1 MGELMEITMFKRV
14 LSAFS
19 RVGLVALV
27 LLTVASFMLPGGC
40 ESVMGQRRTEPDP
53 AVQERF
59 DRLKTEQLQLLDE
72 LRQLRENTSDAR
84 LKAAADAATTTIVS
98 APKTTPV
105 ADVVEAVRAELKTVL
120 ADVKSSTVDAA
131 VTKSIE
137 SVEKKIDRVA
147 DIASKAARVVTV
159 GEQGTG
165 IDAAA
170 ARDVAQLLPY
180 PLNLLPILGVAGWGF
195 YERVLRS
202 RANTTLASKSAQL
215 DDTNTQ
221 LRETINQFRVVVNSI
236 ENGKRREP
244 EAWKRIEN
252 PIADVQLSV
261 PGVVEAV
268 KAIRSGE
275 DPPFARKDGGA

>member
-1 MGELMEITMFKRV
+1 MFKRV

-19 RVGLVALV
+19 RIGLASLV

-40 ESVMGQRRTEPDP
+40 DAISGQRRTEPDP

-59 DRLKTEQLQLLDE
+59 DRLKTEQEELLDQ
-72 LRQLRENTSDAR
+72 LRQLREQSNDAR
-84 LKAAADAATTTIVS
+84 LKAAADAAAATIVA
-98 APKTTPV
+98 APKTTPI
-105 ADVVEAVRAELKTVL
+105 ADVVEAVRGELKTVL
-120 ADVKSSTVDAA
+120 ADVKASTVDAA
-131 VTKSIE
+131 VAKSIE

-147 DIASKAARVVTV
+147 DIAATAGRVVTV
-159 GEQGTG
+159 GADGPVV
-165 IDAAA
+165 DAGA
-170 ARDVAQLLPY
+170 ARDIAQLLPY
-180 PLNLLPILGVAGWGF
+180 PLNLVPLLGVAGWGI
-195 YERVLRS
+195 YERILRS
-202 RANTTLASKSAQL
+202 RANTTLATKSVAL
-215 DDTNTQ
+215 EETNTQ